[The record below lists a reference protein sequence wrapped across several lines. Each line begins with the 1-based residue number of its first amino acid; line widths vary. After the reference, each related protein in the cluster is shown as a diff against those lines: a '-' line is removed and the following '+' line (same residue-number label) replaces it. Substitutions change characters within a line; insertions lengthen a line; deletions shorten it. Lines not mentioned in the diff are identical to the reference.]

1 MHGLFL
7 SRNVETQ
14 RPRPGSLPVRAAR
27 SFRKKLRRGGRPQR
41 GHGRKASARAGDR
54 PARRRGSV
62 VVRVADTDEAMMG
75 ESAGPVEVSD
85 SSETTVWIGNVAASW
100 ADGALLTRALSAF
113 GERTPALS
121 AYLPDAAASW
131 LMRSGLMRSPSSPPT
146 AVGKVLTVTV
156 RRKPSERGS
165 WALATFAERRAAVAA
180 ASRET
185 GRVLLSVLDLEEEG
199 DGASLLA
206 AVSAEIYLC
215 DVCSCQERLRRH
227 GRKGTVTPKQSG

>member
-1 MHGLFL
+1 MQRLFL
-7 SRNVETQ
+7 PRAIETQ
-14 RPRPGSLPVRAAR
+14 RPRPGSLPIRAAR
-27 SFRKKLRRGGRPQR
+27 SFRKKLRRGGR
-41 GHGRKASARAGDR
+41 GHGRKTSARSGDR

-62 VVRVADTDEAMMG
+62 VVRVADTDEAMG
-75 ESAGPVEVSD
+75 ESAGAAQVWSASSD
-85 SSETTVWIGNVAASW
+85 TTVWVGNVAASW
-100 ADGALLTRALSAF
+100 AADGALLTRALSAF
-113 GERTPALS
+113 GERTLALS

-199 DGASLLA
+199 DGAPFLA
-206 AVSAEIYLC
+206 AVLSEIYLC
-215 DVCSCQERLRRH
+215 NVCSCQERLRRN